1 MLLINNILI
10 GSFISFRGLGGH
22 LEEGF
27 PCIFND

>member
-22 LEEGF
+22 LGEGF
-27 PCIFND
+27 SCIFND